1 MIPNLHPYPQ
11 HKESDGS
18 TPTTLRPPAQHP
30 ALWVHGL
37 QVIGFV
43 EVAGAATQR
52 PVRPLVLAAP
62 ARRHDV
68 FDFKGEIEDGL
79 RGAAVFATMPGSLR
93 HRWVAGIH
101 YLKSASRAAAR
112 SPEAWTSAS
121 TKASNSAC
129 SAGGSD
135 LLASQ
140 ATRQRAINSLSR
152 CCCRAL
158 KDWSGRWLWTMTSVP
173 ASSAGNCAVMASK
186 AAPAV
191 LARAWRPPPMAR
203 YSISPWVVGSGK
215 MATFIMSGLANGGLL
230 AVLSQNAAQCADFL
244 DRG

>member
-18 TPTTLRPPAQHP
+18 TPTALRPPAQHP

-101 YLKSASRAAAR
+101 YLKSAETDETNELAANPPGEGLPWPPFRVEAPIRRPPGVALREQSRAEGSNPFRIGIGIGQQTFR
-112 SPEAWTSAS
+112 SIQRDCYHTPVW
-121 TKASNSAC
+121 
-129 SAGGSD
+129 
-135 LLASQ
+135 Q
-140 ATRQRAINSLSR
+140 AFAPSR
-152 CCCRAL
+152 LRC
-158 KDWSGRWLWTMTSVP
+158 
-173 ASSAGNCAVMASK
+173 
-186 AAPAV
+186 
-191 LARAWRPPPMAR
+191 
-203 YSISPWVVGSGK
+203 
-215 MATFIMSGLANGGLL
+215 
-230 AVLSQNAAQCADFL
+230 
-244 DRG
+244 